1 MEEKK
6 IICRKCGVEMK
17 EEKVFFEY
25 IGHSFQHSLP
35 RCPKCGE
42 VYIPESLVRGR
53 MAEVEMQLEDK

>member
-1 MEEKK
+1 M
-6 IICRKCGVEMK
+6 EMK

-25 IGHSFQHSLP
+25 IGHSFQHPLP